1 MRETGFITIA
11 GVLERDTDLLLLEEF
26 IASHDFTSWF
36 VSQIG
41 FMDAAT
47 AYVADA
53 KRSVTHSTG
62 ESDLEILL
70 IDDAKRSFGILIENK
85 VGAGFQPMQ
94 ALRYRERAEKY
105 KKAEKFSIIEQFSW
119 HQLLTF
125 TRTSKD
131 SMPVSITKILL
142 SGSH

>member
-11 GVLERDTDLLLLEEF
+11 GVLERDTDLLLLEEI

-36 VSQIG
+36 VSQIN

-70 IDDAKRSFGILIENK
+70 IDDAKRTFGILIENK
-85 VGAGFQPMQ
+85 VGAGFQPKQ
-94 ALRYRERAEKY
+94 ALRYRERAANY
-105 KKAEKFSIIEQFSW
+105 KKKRKVFRLSNSSCGSSF
-119 HQLLTF
+119 LLL
-125 TRTSKD
+125 R
-131 SMPVSITKILL
+131 
-142 SGSH
+142 